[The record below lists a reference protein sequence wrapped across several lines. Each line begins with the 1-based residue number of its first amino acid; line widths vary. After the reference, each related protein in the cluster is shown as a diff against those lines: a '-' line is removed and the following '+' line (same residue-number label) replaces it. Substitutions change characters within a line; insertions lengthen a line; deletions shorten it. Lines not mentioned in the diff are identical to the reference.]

1 MLGKFARV
9 ALKTRHIDY
18 NGRFCMSAAA
28 AAMND
33 AFGLDRGLTNPLS
46 DIPLAQTIILA
57 GTNVAE
63 CQPTLMPYFYE
74 AKKNGA
80 FIIVV
85 DPRETKTAALAD
97 LHLPLKPGTDA
108 ALAVGIGKVLL
119 DEGYIDE
126 AFVRERTV
134 GFVEWKQHIEAVE
147 MDEIVRLT
155 DVPEEKIRLAAR
167 KYGEAA
173 DAIVLTARGL
183 EQQTDGYAA
192 VRQWINVVLATG
204 NIGRPGSGFGTIT
217 GQGNGQGGREHGQK
231 ADQLPGYRSIEH
243 PQHRRYIASVWGVAP
258 DELPRKGG
266 SAVLRREHSPFF
278 RLTKRGV
285 RGVS

>member
-1 MLGKFARV
+1 MTNEEAYLLGKFARV

-18 NGRFCMSAAA
+18 NGRFCMPATA

-63 CQPTLMPYFYE
+63 CQPKLMPYFYE

-85 DPRETKTAALAD
+85 DPREMKTAALAD

-192 VRQWINVVLATG
+192 VRQWINVVLSTG
-204 NIGRPGSGFGTIT
+204 NIGRPGSGFGSIT

-231 ADQLPGYRSIEH
+231 ADQLPGYRSI
-243 PQHRRYIASVWGVAP
+243 ASATPAVY
-258 DELPRKGG
+258 RKRMGRCAG
-266 SAVLRREHSPFF
+266 
-278 RLTKRGV
+278 
-285 RGVS
+285 